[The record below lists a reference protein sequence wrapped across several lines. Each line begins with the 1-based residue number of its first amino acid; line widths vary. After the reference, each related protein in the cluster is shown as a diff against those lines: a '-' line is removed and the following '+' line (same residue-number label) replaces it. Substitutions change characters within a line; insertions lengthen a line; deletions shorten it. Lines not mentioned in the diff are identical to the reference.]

1 MADIVLAI
9 GTSHSPL
16 LNSPAE
22 DYPKHAAID
31 ASGRKLLDK
40 NGRPCTYGELLEK
53 ADPSIKQQIEPKVLE
68 ERSARC
74 TENIARLAKDLAEAK
89 LDALIIIGDDQNEQ
103 FFEDNMPAILVYWGD
118 TIENNAMHMDED
130 APQFWRKARSQFHET
145 EKTRRYPVDSKLGL
159 QLIGGLIDQGF
170 DVSQSKKLSKEHG
183 EGHAF
188 GFVHRRMMSDDNIVP
203 IVPVALNTYFPPNQ
217 PRPKRCYDLGKAIR
231 KAVQNSK
238 GSERVGILASGGLS
252 HFTVDEELDRGV
264 LDALKRNDGEALASL
279 PVQKLNSGSSEI
291 RNWIALA
298 GATGHLKN
306 VWQEYVPCYRSAAG
320 TGCGMGFALWK

>member
-1 MADIVLAI
+1 MADIVLGI

-31 ASGRKLLDK
+31 ASGRKLVDK
-40 NGRPCTYGELLEK
+40 NGRSCTYGELLEQ
-53 ADPSIKQQIEPKVLE
+53 ADPSIKQQIEPQVLE

-74 TENIARLAKDLAEAK
+74 TANIARLAREIADAT
-89 LDALIIIGDDQNEQ
+89 LDALIIVGDDQHEQ
-103 FFEDNMPAILVYWGD
+103 FFEDNMPAILVYWGE
-118 TIENNAMHMDED
+118 TIENNPLHMDED
-130 APQFWRKARSQFHET
+130 APQFWRKARSQFHEA
-145 EKTRRYPVDSKLGL
+145 EKPRQYPVDSKLGL
-159 QLIGGLIDQGF
+159 HLIESLIDQGF
-170 DVSQSKKLSKEHG
+170 DISHSKRLSKEHG

-188 GFVHRRMMSDDNIVP
+188 GFVHRRMMNDHVVP

-217 PRPKRCYDLGKAIR
+217 PRPRRCYALGQAIR
-231 KAVQNSK
+231 AAVRTAK

-252 HFTVDEELDRGV
+252 HFTVDEELDHSV
-264 LDALKRNDGEALASL
+264 LDACKRNDGEALASIPL
-279 PVQKLNSGSSEI
+279 QKLNSGNSEI
-291 RNWIALA
+291 RNWITVA
-298 GATGHLKN
+298 GAAGHLKN